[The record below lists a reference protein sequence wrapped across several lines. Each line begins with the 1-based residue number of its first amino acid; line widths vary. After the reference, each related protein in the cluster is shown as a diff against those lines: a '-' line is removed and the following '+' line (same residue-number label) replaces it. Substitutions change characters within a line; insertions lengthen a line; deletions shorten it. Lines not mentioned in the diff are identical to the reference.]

1 MQTVADARA
10 YEPTT
15 ALVGVATQGGRF
27 PPAWIDLLR
36 ECVVNGLD
44 VENGL
49 HVFLTDDPEL
59 RVLAAEHG
67 VPTRLLD
74 LCQRELQ
81 EAMNRG
87 WGDQDRIKASTL
99 QEERA
104 GVKLRL
110 P

>member
-1 MQTVADARA
+1 MPATLFRGDFAARF
-10 YEPTT
+10 
-15 ALVGVATQGGRF
+15 ALALAHKDFQL
-27 PPAWIDLLR
+27 ASD
-36 ECVVNGLD
+36 
-44 VENGL
+44 
-49 HVFLTDDPEL
+49 
-59 RVLAAEHG
+59 LAAEHG

-110 P
+110 